1 MKKYTNSFLIVSVL
15 IIILIIILNN
25 NNNINNN
32 TFTSDKE
39 KLLQNPSAWNDCING
54 DYIADPNKDTVEIEM
69 SVYQWK
75 YSYCTITVYKNQRV
89 IITIQSLDVPHGIS
103 VENFQINSFI
113 SPNNISK
120 IEFIATESGE
130 FTYYCTVFCGEGH
143 AFHKGI
149 LIVK

>member
-1 MKKYTNSFLIVSVL
+1 MKKYTSSFLIVSVV

-54 DYIADPNKDTVEIEM
+54 DYIADSNKDIVEIEM

-89 IITIQSLDVPHGIS
+89 IINIQSLDVPHGIS

-120 IEFIATESGE
+120 IEFTATENGE

>member
-1 MKKYTNSFLIVSVL
+1 MRKNTSFLIITVL

-25 NNNINNN
+25 NNIINNN
-32 TFTSDKE
+32 TFISDKE

-54 DYIADPNKDTVEIEM
+54 DYVTDQDKDIVEIEM

-75 YSYCTITVYKNQRV
+75 YSYCTITVYKNQKV
-89 IITIQSLDVPHGIS
+89 IISIQSLDVPHGIAI
-103 VENFQINSFI
+103 EDLQINSFI

-130 FTYYCTVFCGEGH
+130 FTYY
-143 AFHKGI
+143 
-149 LIVK
+149 

>member
-1 MKKYTNSFLIVSVL
+1 MRKNTSFLIITVL

-25 NNNINNN
+25 NNIINNN
-32 TFTSDKE
+32 TFISDKE

-54 DYIADPNKDTVEIEM
+54 DYVTDQDKDIVEIEM

-75 YSYCTITVYKNQRV
+75 YSYCTITVYKNQKV
-89 IITIQSLDVPHGIS
+89 IISIQSLDVPHGIAI
-103 VENFQINSFI
+103 EDLQINSFI

-143 AFHKGI
+143 AFHKGTI
-149 LIVK
+149 IVK